1 MHMEEDK
8 DLLTGK
14 LENMETGEEWNF
26 EFVPYFSDM
35 ELLTIVKVI
44 SAESYED
51 TDEKRFVD
59 VDCHAMDS
67 LGFIYP
73 IVLEFIQVTNEE
85 SIKILADM
93 IPDAL
98 FAAKGRYGIEDSTM
112 SIHLFD
118 PECIKID
125 ADKNEELVRKA
136 FLINSQSMK
145 KVQ

>member
-1 MHMEEDK
+1 MEEDK

-14 LENMETGEEWNF
+14 LEDMETGEEWHM

-51 TDEKRFVD
+51 TDEKRSVD

-73 IVLEFIQVTNEE
+73 IVLEFTQVTNEE

-98 FAAKGRYGIEDSTM
+98 FAAKGRYVILEGTVTIINLLE
-112 SIHLFD
+112 
-118 PECIKID
+118 PEYIKID
-125 ADKNEELVRKA
+125 ADKDEELIRKA
-136 FLINSQSMK
+136 FQIDSKGLT
-145 KVQ
+145 